1 MENLISDLFL
11 NIASVVNKMGAGK
24 FTQLLKSINSTE
36 MNPDSDFVSNA
47 IIDIVCTKY
56 SVTFEQVKTSGTKYL
71 TVIHFLTFFL
81 KKYGNLRNVDIA
93 KLLDRAPSQTSKY
106 FLAISSMREDR
117 SIQNTSKIMIYKD
130 LQQEIIDKLHIVWK
144 RKSEEVDQKR

>member
-11 NIASVVNKMGAGK
+11 NIASVVNKMGVGK
-24 FTQLLKSINSTE
+24 FMQLLKSINATE
-36 MNPDSDFVSNA
+36 MNPDSDFISNA
-47 IIDIVCTKY
+47 IIDIVCKKY
-56 SVTFEQVKTSGTKYL
+56 DVTFEEVKNSKTKHL

-81 KKYGNLRNVDIA
+81 KKYGNMRNVDIA